1 MIFYFRKE
9 IDLALGNLKS
19 NFSQR
24 WHRENG
30 YLHVL
35 NIAFPLILSTGS
47 WSVQQFIDRMFLSWY
62 SPEAL
67 AAALPTGILSFTLI
81 SLFMGTSGY
90 VSTFIAQYIG
100 ASRPERVGPAMW
112 QGMYFTLIGG
122 LLLACTAL
130 FAKPIFS
137 FIGHSPEVQILESEY
152 WIFLTLGGIFPI
164 AQATLAGFFSGRGK
178 TYPVMWA
185 SFAAT
190 AVNIVLNY
198 LLIFGNLGMPEM
210 GIRGAG
216 LSTFISGMI
225 NFLILAYLAF
235 SKENNSKYKT
245 ISGWKFELNLFK
257 RLIRYG
263 FPNGVQ
269 FFLDIAAFSAF
280 ILLIGR
286 LGDTELAAS
295 NIAFNISMLAF
306 MPMIGLGIT
315 VSILVGQSLGANN
328 PAKAK
333 MATFSAIQM
342 SFTYMTILA
351 LLYLLIPT
359 VFIYP
364 FSAKVDPNEFESI
377 KSLALVAMRFLAL
390 WSIFDSF
397 AIIFSSALKGAG
409 DTAFIMITICVTALL
424 VLIAPTFLIIEVFDL
439 GLNAAW
445 TSGLAYIICL
455 GFIYSLRFKSGKW
468 ESMRVIENQKKAQA

>member
-1 MIFYFRKE
+1 
-9 IDLALGNLKS
+9 
-19 NFSQR
+19 
-24 WHRENG
+24 
-30 YLHVL
+30 
-35 NIAFPLILSTGS
+35 
-47 WSVQQFIDRMFLSWY
+47 MFLSWY

-164 AQATLAGFFSGRGK
+164 AQATVAGFFSGLGK

-342 SFTYMTILA
+342 SFTYMTILS

-377 KSLALVAMRFLAL
+377 KNLALVAMRFLAL

-468 ESMRVIENQKKAQA
+468 ESMRVIENQKKA

>member
-1 MIFYFRKE
+1 
-9 IDLALGNLKS
+9 
-19 NFSQR
+19 
-24 WHRENG
+24 
-30 YLHVL
+30 
-35 NIAFPLILSTGS
+35 
-47 WSVQQFIDRMFLSWY
+47 MFLSWY

-164 AQATLAGFFSGRGK
+164 AQATVAGFFSGLGK

-468 ESMRVIENQKKAQA
+468 ESMRVIENQKKA

>member
-1 MIFYFRKE
+1 
-9 IDLALGNLKS
+9 
-19 NFSQR
+19 
-24 WHRENG
+24 
-30 YLHVL
+30 
-35 NIAFPLILSTGS
+35 
-47 WSVQQFIDRMFLSWY
+47 
-62 SPEAL
+62 
-67 AAALPTGILSFTLI
+67 
-81 SLFMGTSGY
+81 MGTSGY

-112 QGMYFTLIGG
+112 QGMYFALIGG

-130 FAKPIFS
+130 FSKPIFS

-152 WIFLTLGGIFPI
+152 WIFLTLGGIFPV
-164 AQATLAGFFSGRGK
+164 AQATLAGFFSGLGK
-178 TYPVMWA
+178 TYPIMWA

-263 FPNGVQ
+263 LPNGVQ

>member
-1 MIFYFRKE
+1 
-9 IDLALGNLKS
+9 
-19 NFSQR
+19 
-24 WHRENG
+24 
-30 YLHVL
+30 
-35 NIAFPLILSTGS
+35 
-47 WSVQQFIDRMFLSWY
+47 MFLSWY
-62 SPEAL
+62 STEAL

-112 QGMYFTLIGG
+112 QGMYFALIGG

-130 FAKPIFS
+130 FSKPIFS

-164 AQATLAGFFSGRGK
+164 AQATVAGFFSGLGK

-263 FPNGVQ
+263 LPNGVQ

-315 VSILVGQSLGANN
+315 VSILVGQSLGANK

-342 SFTYMTILA
+342 SFTYMIILA

-364 FSAKVDPNEFESI
+364 FSAKADPNEFEAI
-377 KSLALVAMRFLAL
+377 KSLALVALRFIAL
-390 WSIFDSF
+390 WSIFDSL

-409 DTAFIMITICVTALL
+409 DTAFIMITICVTASL
-424 VLIAPTFLIIEVFDL
+424 VLIAPTFLIIEIFDL

-445 TSGLAYIICL
+445 CSGLAYIICL
-455 GFIYSLRFKSGKW
+455 GFIYALRFKSGKW
-468 ESMRVIENQKKAQA
+468 ETMRVIEDQPIK